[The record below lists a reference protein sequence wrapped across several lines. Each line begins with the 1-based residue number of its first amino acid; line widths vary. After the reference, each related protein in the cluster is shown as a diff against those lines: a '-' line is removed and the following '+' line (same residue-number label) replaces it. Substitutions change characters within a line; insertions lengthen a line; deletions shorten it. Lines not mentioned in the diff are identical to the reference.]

1 MLRRMKSGASE
12 LIVPLI
18 DGLFAS
24 EHSIGNRIPLH
35 VYLHRSTITHTENDM
50 QKLANNAAESFL
62 QRIREELRELGIG
75 DDDSGEVNGGDAVD
89 YLNELLV
96 QLDNFLR

>member
-1 MLRRMKSGASE
+1 
-12 LIVPLI
+12 
-18 DGLFAS
+18 
-24 EHSIGNRIPLH
+24 
-35 VYLHRSTITHTENDM
+35 M